1 MGQFKKLL
9 MQEFEIQKPLPK
21 ELRAVLNILA
31 AEPELIR
38 KTLTAINFEVQEINW
53 DEVNSNE
60 FTPGQAAA
68 LSFARAISTD
78 GVNHTANPFL
88 SADALDARLKSAVV
102 KSIAI
107 SWGLAA

>member
-38 KTLTAINFEVQEINW
+38 KTLSAIDFEVPEIKW
-53 DEVNSNE
+53 DQISSNE
-60 FTPGQAAA
+60 FSPGQAAA
-68 LSFARAISTD
+68 LSFARAISND
-78 GVNHTANPFL
+78 GANSATNPFL
-88 SADALDARLKSAVV
+88 SADYL
-102 KSIAI
+102 
-107 SWGLAA
+107 WAATLLLSSRANFPNVCAD